1 MRRVNAL
8 AATDYSD
15 KMRNQSDPRKKVSDQ
30 DRRMAEA
37 TAEIKRYQREE
48 SVFSIHEF
56 SGRIENKGSVEA
68 EKPTIQIF
76 RKGELDFGDRFSSTV
91 DPVDASYDRNSA
103 PDFSADTFRI
113 GGPVRESFL
122 LNDGYFK
129 DFLSDTDP
137 SQLDEES
144 EGIAVQDGSGNVFD
158 FFDE

>member
-1 MRRVNAL
+1 MRRVNVP

-15 KMRNQSDPRKKVSDQ
+15 KMRNQSELRKRVSEQ
-30 DRRMAEA
+30 DRRVAEA

-48 SVFSIHEF
+48 SVFPMHEF
-56 SGRIENKGSVEA
+56 SGCIENKGSVKA

-76 RKGELDFGDRFSSTV
+76 RKGDLDFGDRFSSTV
-91 DPVDASYDRNSA
+91 DRVDASYDRDGA

-129 DFLSDTDP
+129 DFLTDTDP
-137 SQLDEES
+137 SQIDQES
-144 EGIAVQDGSGNVFD
+144 EEIAVQDGSGNVFD